1 MEPAQQPNHEYH
13 SADQSGTD
21 NTPNGSTVM
30 QEKYQ
35 RLFKQGLL
43 WLGAGVLLMASSFAI
58 NFFLFQLDKS
68 FSTPMYILT
77 TLGVVCIVKGLS
89 DILGF

>member
-1 MEPAQQPNHEYH
+1 MEPAHQSNPYH
-13 SADQSGTD
+13 VVDQSGTD
-21 NTPNGSTVM
+21 NPSNGSTVT
-30 QEKYQ
+30 QEKHQ
-35 RLFKQGLL
+35 RLFKRGIL
-43 WLGAGVLLMASSFAI
+43 WLGAGVFLMGISFMI

-77 TLGVVCIVKGLS
+77 TLGICFIVKGLA